1 LAFLL
6 DTNIIIHAVGGL
18 ERVLEKLLIN
28 EGAVVTSAL
37 VHAEFQRGF
46 FKHSSL
52 TAGRKT
58 GFEAL
63 MLNIPVLAFDEAAA
77 VTYGRIIAQ
86 CGWVK
91 GRDFDRMIAAHA
103 ISSASVLVTNN
114 ATDFRDVPGL
124 MVENWV

>member
-1 LAFLL
+1 LAFFL

-37 VHAEFQRGF
+37 VLAELQRGF
-46 FKHSSL
+46 FKSSSL
-52 TAGRKT
+52 TLSRQK

-63 MLNIPVLAFDEAAA
+63 MSNIPVLAFDMAAA
-77 VTYGRIIAQ
+77 EAYGRIIAQ

-114 ATDFRDVPGL
+114 AADFRDVPGL
-124 MVENWV
+124 AVENWI